1 MSDWIASPRSA
12 REIAA
17 IAVTARDIFGFNNS
31 YVPNLAGILENEL
44 PKIIPDYTF
53 VVESVVFDGYG
64 NAVFAQTHFTPP
76 SISFTESK
84 YLGLVENDPHARFT
98 AAHELGHLLLHRTD
112 KKLNR
117 APGVQSKYSNKSYS
131 SEWQAN
137 EFAAN
142 FLVPEHIATC
152 FDDPSEL
159 SANTLVSLRVAQIR
173 LTSLGLWPKER
184 KLPKNFQF

>member
-17 IAVTARDIFGFNNS
+17 IAVTARDILGFNNA

-44 PKIIPDYTF
+44 PKLIPDYTF
-53 VVESVVFDGYG
+53 VVEGELFDSDGS
-64 NAVFAQTHFTPP
+64 AVFAQTHFTPP
-76 SISFTESK
+76 SINFTELK

-98 AAHELGHLLLHRTD
+98 AAHELGHMLLHRTD

-117 APGVQSKYSNKSYS
+117 APGVRAKYGNKSFS

-137 EFAAN
+137 EFGAN
-142 FLVPEHIATC
+142 FLVPEHIARC

-159 SANTLVSLRVAQIR
+159 AANTLVSLRVAQIR
-173 LTSLGLWPKER
+173 LNSLGIWPKER
-184 KLPKNFQF
+184 KFPKNF